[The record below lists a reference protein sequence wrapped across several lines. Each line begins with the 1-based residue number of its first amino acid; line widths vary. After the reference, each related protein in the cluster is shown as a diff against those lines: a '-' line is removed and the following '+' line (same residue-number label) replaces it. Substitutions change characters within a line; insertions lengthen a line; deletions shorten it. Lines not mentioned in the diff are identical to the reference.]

1 MLEHSYPNL
10 QRIYIQRAKEQQKK
24 NLRLFLGSA
33 MVVVLFTINGL
44 PHRVKSL
51 VFLVVMAI
59 LAIISAGRLISL
71 THGLKNF
78 KSAWRAQL
86 ETLDVPALTL
96 CEAVEADLKDEVS
109 YFKEVIIT
117 SKYLIA
123 FKEIGSFAMIRAI
136 ELIELEEHVQAY
148 GLFRN
153 KTYHTLSCTVE
164 PIGKVLISQSLK
176 EMPEIL
182 DLIRSRYPDV
192 AFNEEA
198 RWQFF
203 PPEGWQT

>member
-1 MLEHSYPNL
+1 MLKHSYPNL
-10 QRIYIQRAKEQQKK
+10 QQVYIRRAKTLRKK
-24 NLRLFLGSA
+24 NLRLFLGSIA
-33 MVVVLFTINGL
+33 VVVLFTINGL
-44 PHRVKSL
+44 PHRTKAL

-59 LAIISAGRLISL
+59 LAIISGGRLISL

-78 KSAWRAQL
+78 KTAWRDQL
-86 ETLDVPALTL
+86 ETLDESALTL
-96 CEAVEADLKDEVS
+96 CEAVEEDLKGEVS
-109 YFKEVIIT
+109 YFKEVTIT

-136 ELIELEEHVQAY
+136 GLIELEEHVQSY
-148 GLFRN
+148 GIFRN

-164 PIGKVLISQSLK
+164 PIGKVLISQSLN

-182 DLIRSRYPDV
+182 DLILSRYPDV
-192 AFNEEA
+192 PLNEEA
-198 RWQFF
+198 RWQFY